1 MSSLLLIGKVLLV
14 CEDEEA
20 AFEAG
25 LSIGYLGYDYGLGLF
40 RRSIMFLTMSEARI
54 TG

>member
-1 MSSLLLIGKVLLV
+1 MGRVLLV
-14 CEDEEA
+14 CEDKEA
-20 AFEAG
+20 TLEAG
-25 LSIGYLGYDYGLGLF
+25 LIIGYLGCDYGLGLF